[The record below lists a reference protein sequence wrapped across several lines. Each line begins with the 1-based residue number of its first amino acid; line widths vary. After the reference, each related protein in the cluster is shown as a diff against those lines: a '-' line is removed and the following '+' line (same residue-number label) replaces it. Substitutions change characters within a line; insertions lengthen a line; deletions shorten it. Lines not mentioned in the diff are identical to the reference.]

1 MKYKEEY
8 CLKRELVF
16 DRKGSQETKTS
27 CEPFLFTLNICWNF
41 SSQIHQLISSIRF
54 RFHPSNC
61 MIILCNVVPWRNVS
75 TLGASAYFLICS
87 TACCHCS
94 SAFASKSF
102 LGLCLLHTTLKFCNA
117 LLYRHLHECNV
128 SDDTARTL
136 HGTTRL
142 C

>member
-1 MKYKEEY
+1 M
-8 CLKRELVF
+8 
-16 DRKGSQETKTS
+16 
-27 CEPFLFTLNICWNF
+27 FTLNICWNF

-102 LGLCLLHTTLKFCNA
+102 LGLCLLYTTLKFCNA
-117 LLYRHLHECNV
+117 LLYRYLYECNFPLDGIILPTGRQDNAIPKHKTLRRELS
-128 SDDTARTL
+128 SDSL
-136 HGTTRL
+136 NHQKEIELGFI
-142 C
+142 